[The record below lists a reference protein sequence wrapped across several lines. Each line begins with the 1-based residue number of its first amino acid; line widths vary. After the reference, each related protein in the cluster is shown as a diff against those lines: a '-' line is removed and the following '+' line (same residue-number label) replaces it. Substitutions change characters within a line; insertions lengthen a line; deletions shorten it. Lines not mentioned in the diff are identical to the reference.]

1 MTKTDR
7 VRVYYNIHKRCF
19 SVQDYKTGLVIR
31 HSHRLFLTNAMFVV
45 RKSGNE
51 RVRNEGK
58 KNVHAFV
65 NGIVVNRFAK
75 IDNEF
80 CFPVRYDPYTMDY
93 FHYQRDV
100 NNKLVWLPVDKHWI
114 GNVTLNIINDKP
126 FIYADIDKLGDT
138 KNDKS
143 NDTKNDKSND
153 TKNDK
158 SNDTNNDKLG
168 DTRYTMPKKI
178 LKFHIPKGSL
188 KGTKL
193 YDEFQKFLKRK
204 NKIIENKNKIKK
216 KTIVI

>member
-7 VRVYYNIHKRCF
+7 VRVYYNIHKKCF

-31 HSHRLFLTNAMFVV
+31 HSHRLFLTNALFVV

-126 FIYADIDKLGDT
+126 IMYADIDKLGDT

-143 NDTKNDKSND
+143 NDT
-153 TKNDK
+153 
-158 SNDTNNDKLG
+158 NNGKLG
-168 DTRYTMPKKI
+168 DTRYTMPKEI